1 MTLTDEDLI
10 GYVLDLL
17 DPAERAAIGAHLLT
31 HAADADRADRARGVL
46 APLAADRPAD
56 PPPPPPALAL
66 RTIARVAQH
75 IADTEPRA
83 QPDHS
88 SAVEVVYAAIGTPKR
103 RRLGPPTDRPESRAL
118 GGRFRGELVVPV
130 LFDGLHDLHD
140 VLVRLGSEQRCN
152 RDVTDR
158 EENSSTS
165 HADANLAGLTGHVG
179 RRRRGR
185 GQLGGA

>member
-31 HAADADRADRARGVL
+31 HPADAARADRARVVL

-56 PPPPPPALAL
+56 PPPPGLAL

-75 IADTEPRA
+75 IADTEPRSH
-83 QPDHS
+83 PDHL
-88 SAVEVVYAAIGTPKR
+88 SAVEVVQTAIGTPKR

-118 GGRFRGELVVPV
+118 GGRFRGELVVAACI
-130 LFDGLHDLHD
+130 GLLA
-140 VLVRLGSEQRCN
+140 VGFVFSAVSRMRYN
-152 RDVTDR
+152 RDVAACQ
-158 EENSSTS
+158 N
-165 HADANLAGLTGHVG
+165 NLRAIHQGKYALHRTVP
-179 RRRRGR
+179 
-185 GQLGGA
+185 